1 MNPNRLWYVCLQDE
15 CVGPMMETTIYCF
28 IRNQRLGGH
37 DYVWREGLQSWTHLS
52 ATPEFSGYFAKTP
65 RVLPPLKAPAFPT
78 VGVPTKH
85 EAKAQV
91 TVTKPDGTV
100 LNRGHRVPIEGW
112 IRFDAGDLHK
122 VLNISES
129 GILVSIPQNVPMIG
143 KEVRFK
149 LESPVFGR
157 PMDMTG
163 VLIREDFSSAENAV
177 AIEFTRLNPAYRR
190 LIKEY
195 VQQNEKKAA

>member
-15 CVGPMMETTIYCF
+15 CVGPMTETTIYCF
-28 IRNQRLGGH
+28 IRNQRLSGH
-37 DYVWREGLQSWTHLS
+37 DYVWREGLHSWVHLS
-52 ATPEFSGYFAKTP
+52 ATPEFSSYFAKTP
-65 RVLPPLKAPAFPT
+65 RSLPPLKAASLPTANVPAKP
-78 VGVPTKH
+78 
-85 EAKAQV
+85 EAKSPAS
-91 TVTKPDGTV
+91 V
-100 LNRGHRVPIEGW
+100 LNRPSRVPIEGW

-149 LESPVFGR
+149 LESPAFGKA
-157 PMDMTG
+157 MDMTG
-163 VLIREDFSSAENAV
+163 VLIREDFSAAENAV

-190 LIKEY
+190 LIKEF
-195 VQQNEKKAA
+195 VQQNEHKKAA